1 MSAVQ
6 QEPEALFE
14 FIHERA
20 TITETGCWEW
30 PHLKNDGYGV
40 TTFRGQRWRVHR
52 LTWHHLKTPLSKATV
67 VHHKCAN
74 RACCNPDHLQATTAH
89 ANNAEM
95 MARQALL
102 ATIAVLEDE
111 VHSLVEENIEL
122 HARLDRD
129 HPTGEEQ

>member
-1 MSAVQ
+1 MRA
-6 QEPEALFE
+6 

-20 TITETGCWEW
+20 LVDSNGCWNW
-30 PHLKNDGYGV
+30 PHLKHDGYGI
-40 TTFRGQRWRVHR
+40 TRFRGQRWRVHR
-52 LTWHHLKTPLSKATV
+52 LTWHHLVTPLSKATV
-67 VHHKCAN
+67 VHHRCGN

-111 VHSLVEENIEL
+111 VHSLMEEVL
-122 HARLDRD
+122 SLSAQLDRD
-129 HPTGEEQ
+129 HPRGDEP